1 MTDESPSLSFWQK
14 TRYSWNSIL
23 RDILHLWVTARI
35 LPDPFAETTID
46 KNATSFYI
54 IDSYALSSILILDAC
69 CEKMGLTRPLMPVA
83 APGLNS
89 SRSYAALRRL
99 RGLFVRKRSA
109 RRSSAYLKKL
119 VDYACE
125 NPDFEI
131 QLVPVSVMLGR
142 APEKERSFAKILFSE
157 DWEIG
162 GRTRRLISSF
172 VQGGN
177 TFVQFSKP
185 ISLRKLVDE
194 GLGAERSLRK
204 VSRVLRTHFRRGRE
218 AAIGPDLSHRR
229 TLFAQIV
236 NSPRVREAIQ
246 TKARKD
252 KISEQKA
259 RRLAEKHLREI
270 TAHYSHAV
278 VRIAELILHWFLN
291 RIFDGVH
298 LKHFEKY
305 KDIAPGKTVVYVPCH
320 RSHIDY
326 LLVSYLLYQHGFVPP
341 HVAAGINLNLPVIGA
356 IVRRGGGF
364 FLRRTFRSNLLYA
377 AIFDEY
383 VANFMAR
390 GVALEY
396 FIEGT
401 RSRTGR
407 LLQPRLGMLAM
418 TVRGFLRSR
427 NRPVIFQPL
436 YIGFE
441 RMAEG
446 HVYTAE
452 LSGKPKKSESLRD
465 FFSALKMLKMNYGK
479 VHVSFGEPIGLEQ
492 MLDELAPGWEKNGA
506 DSDKRPEW
514 LPTVLE
520 ELSTRIMSGINATA
534 DVNPVNLL
542 AMAILATRKHAIDRN
557 DLVRQIEL
565 FLKLL
570 RTTPLSSRVTITEL
584 GAEEVIDYGIKLGII
599 ERSEHKLG
607 EIINTTTDNAVLL
620 TYFRN
625 NISHLF
631 AVPSFIACGFLNR
644 QRLGRKRLE
653 RLFSLAYPYLKAE
666 LFLPWT
672 DEEALEVLGQ
682 HLAHLISLGLLRE
695 EQGGAV
701 LVRAQGSSEE
711 AIQLRLL
718 GHGLLQTFERYY
730 ITVAVLVKNGN
741 GTLSRAQLEKLCGL
755 TAHRLSMLHE
765 FEAPEF
771 YDKNL
776 FRNFIA
782 LLRENDVLTRNE
794 DGKLEFDEVL
804 EQVVEEA
811 KLVLS
816 KEIRH
821 GIIQAAPM
829 VFDDES
835 GGTAAG

>member
-1 MTDESPSLSFWQK
+1 MTAKSSVLSFWYK
-14 TRYSWNSIL
+14 TRLSWVSIL
-23 RDILHLWVTARI
+23 RDILHLWVKSRI
-35 LPDPFAETTID
+35 LPDPFGEAGID
-46 KNATSFYI
+46 KDAVNFYV
-54 IDSYALSSILILDAC
+54 IDSYALSTILILDAC
-69 CEKMGLTRPLMPVA
+69 CEKMGLSRPLQPIGV
-83 APGLNS
+83 PGLRIH
-89 SRSYAALRRL
+89 RSYAALRRL
-99 RGLFVRKRSA
+99 RGLLVRIPST
-109 RRSSAYLKKL
+109 RRSSVSLKKL
-119 VDYACE
+119 IDHACE
-125 NPDFEI
+125 NPGFEI

-142 APEKERSFAKILFSE
+142 APDKERSLAKILFSE

-162 GRTRRLISSF
+162 GRIRRLMSSLIN
-172 VQGGN
+172 GRN

-194 GLGAERSLRK
+194 GLGADRTLRK
-204 VSRVLRTHFRRGRE
+204 VSRVLRIHFRRGRE
-218 AAIGPDLSHRR
+218 SAIGPDLSHRR

-236 NSPRVREAIQ
+236 SSPSVREAI
-246 TKARKD
+246 KNKSRKD

-270 TAHYSHAV
+270 AAHYSYTVIRLAD
-278 VRIAELILHWFLN
+278 LILHWFLN
-291 RIFDGVH
+291 RVFDGVH
-298 LKHFEKY
+298 LRHFDKY
-305 KDIAPGKTVVYVPCH
+305 KEIAPGKTVVYVPCH

-326 LLVSYLLYQHGFVPP
+326 LLVSYLLHRHGFVPP
-341 HVAAGINLNLPVIGA
+341 HVAAGINLNLPLVGA

-418 TVRGFLRSR
+418 TVRGFLRAR
-427 NRPVIFQPL
+427 HRPVIFQPL

-452 LSGKPKKSESLRD
+452 LSGEVKKSESLRD
-465 FFSALKMLKMNYGK
+465 FFSALKMLKRNYGQ
-479 VHVSFGEPIGLEQ
+479 VHVSFGEPIL
-492 MLDELAPGWEKNGA
+492 LDRLLDTHAPGWQTAEEPG
-506 DSDKRPEW
+506 KRPDW
-514 LPTVLE
+514 LPALLQD
-520 ELSTRIMSGINATA
+520 LSTTIMSGINACA

-542 AMAILATRKHAIDRN
+542 AMAVLATRKHAIDRN

-565 FLKLL
+565 FMELLKQ
-570 RTTPLSSRVTITEL
+570 TPLGARVTVTEL
-584 GAEEVIDYGIKLGII
+584 TAEEVIEYGIKLGIV

-607 EIINTTTDNAVLL
+607 EIISTDTENAVLL

-631 AVPSFIACGFLNR
+631 AAPSFIACGFLNR
-644 QRLGRKRLE
+644 QRLGRKRLR
-653 RLFSLAYPYLKAE
+653 RLFTLAYPYLKAE

-672 DEEALEVLGQ
+672 EEQALETVDM
-682 HLAHLISLGLLRE
+682 HLSQLIRLGLLRE
-695 EQGGAV
+695 EQGGAM
-701 LVRAQGSSEE
+701 LARAHGSSLE

-741 GTLSRAQLEKLCGL
+741 GKLSRAQLEKLCGL
-755 TAHRLSMLHE
+755 TAQRLSILHE

-782 LLRENDVLTRNE
+782 LLRENRVLKRNSS
-794 DGKLEFDEVL
+794 GKLEFDQLL

-811 KLVLS
+811 KLLLS

-821 GIIQAAPM
+821 SIIQAAPL
-829 VFDDES
+829 VLEE
-835 GGTAAG
+835 TEET